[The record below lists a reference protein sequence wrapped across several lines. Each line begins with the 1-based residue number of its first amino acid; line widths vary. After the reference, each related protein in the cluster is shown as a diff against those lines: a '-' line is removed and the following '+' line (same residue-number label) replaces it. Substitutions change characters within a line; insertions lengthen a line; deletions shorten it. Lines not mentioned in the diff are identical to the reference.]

1 MTFTIWN
8 ASGLKCRALSRL
20 LDHVAR
26 SALPPMKIRLL
37 CVGTR
42 MPDWVT
48 DGYTTF
54 ARRLPRD
61 NALVLEEV
69 PAARRSGD
77 LQRCIDDEGERLLSR
92 TTTADRVIVLDERG
106 AAWSSVEL
114 AQRLAAWRQDGRDV
128 VLLVGG
134 ADGLSQPCRSRAEVS
149 WSLSAATLPHALV
162 RVLVAEQIYRAWTLL
177 TGHPYHRA

>member
-1 MTFTIWN
+1 
-8 ASGLKCRALSRL
+8 
-20 LDHVAR
+20 
-26 SALPPMKIRLL
+26 MKIRLL

-42 MPDWVT
+42 VPEWVAE
-48 DGYTTF
+48 GYSTF
-54 ARRLPRD
+54 ARRLPKD

-69 PAARRSGD
+69 PAARRQGRRAT
-77 LQRCIDDEGERLLSR
+77 LCGRRGERLLSR
-92 TTTADRVIVLDERG
+92 VGRDDCVIALDERG
-106 AAWSSVEL
+106 SAWSSVVL
-114 AQRLAAWRQDGRDV
+114 SQNLAAWRRDGRDV

-134 ADGLSQPCRSRAEVS
+134 ADGLSDKCRARASGS